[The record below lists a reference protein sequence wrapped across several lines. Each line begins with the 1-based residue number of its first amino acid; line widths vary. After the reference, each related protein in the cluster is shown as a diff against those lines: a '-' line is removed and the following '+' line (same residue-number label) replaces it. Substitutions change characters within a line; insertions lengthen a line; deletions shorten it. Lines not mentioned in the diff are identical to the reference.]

1 MKTIIRLITF
11 AALMVMP
18 FVASAQE
25 NVKDTVTNEYK
36 PVYRDTCVA
45 WYQHLIGKST
55 KESDI
60 SCDSIRWVYN
70 DHYSSKSFRV
80 YVVLRGDHLG
90 EYWHTLVN
98 DTLRKVEYYD
108 GLHDYT
114 KRVLSGDSREDR
126 AARVESYYN
135 SVLESNTPVRQKTL
149 QEAFWEAKL
158 KEDMRK
164 EIKKSK

>member
-1 MKTIIRLITF
+1 MKTIVRLITF

-18 FVASAQE
+18 FISSAQ
-25 NVKDTVTNEYK
+25 DTVINDDK

-45 WYQHLIGKST
+45 WCQHLIGKST
-55 KESDI
+55 KESTM

-70 DHYSSKSFRV
+70 DHYISKTYRV

-114 KRVLSGDSREDR
+114 KRVLSGDSNEDR
-126 AARVESYYN
+126 AARAESYYN
-135 SVLESNTPVRQKTL
+135 KVLKSNVPVRQKTV